1 MKKTA
6 KNTAPKAE
14 KKKFR
19 VPLAAKIAGG
29 LVLLLFVALCGFTY
43 LYPNVFPGVTVGT
56 IPVGGMSRSAAVD
69 KIEKESGALYEGQN
83 VSVTIYETTYDIPV
97 EDVLQS
103 VDSEQ
108 SAANAFAVGR
118 TGNPFVRMWNV
129 IKAAAGQNEA
139 QIAATVD
146 EDGLTKTLEDI
157 ASKAL
162 TEPVEPTWEIGT
174 DTMTIYAGKPGVNF
188 DSAAVEQVLDEKIRL
203 MDFEPYEVSVELSE
217 TPQID
222 IDKIAEQVIGDPVSA
237 TVSKE
242 DGKTIVP
249 EKVGVQ
255 FDVEEARTII
265 GDGSAESYE
274 IPVTTTA
281 AKVTAEK
288 LEEVLFRDTL
298 ASCSTSLNEGNVPRT
313 NNVRLASAAINGTIL
328 NPGEEFSYNN
338 VVGERTTER
347 GYQSAGAYSGN
358 EIIDEVGG
366 GVCQPSSTLYMA
378 VLRADLEV
386 TQRVNHS
393 FTVAYTPLGE
403 DATVSWGG
411 PDFCFKNDTDYPI
424 KILAE
429 QSNGQLTMTIVGTKT
444 SDKTV
449 TTRTEVIETYTPQR
463 IEKKDNSMMVGQ
475 SRVEVSGIPGYST
488 RTYKIITENG
498 QTTEE
503 LANTSNYIKR
513 DEVVYV
519 GTIQPKAETPS
530 SEPDTS
536 SETQQEEPAGQ
547 AEDADS

>member
-1 MKKTA
+1 M
-6 KNTAPKAE
+6 
-14 KKKFR
+14 
-19 VPLAAKIAGG
+19 
-29 LVLLLFVALCGFTY
+29 
-43 LYPNVFPGVTVGT
+43 
-56 IPVGGMSRSAAVD
+56 
-69 KIEKESGALYEGQN
+69 
-83 VSVTIYETTYDIPV
+83 
-97 EDVLQS
+97 
-103 VDSEQ
+103 
-108 SAANAFAVGR
+108 
-118 TGNPFVRMWNV
+118 
-129 IKAAAGQNEA
+129 
-139 QIAATVD
+139 
-146 EDGLTKTLEDI
+146 
-157 ASKAL
+157 
-162 TEPVEPTWEIGT
+162 
-174 DTMTIYAGKPGVNF
+174 
-188 DSAAVEQVLDEKIRL
+188 
-203 MDFEPYEVSVELSE
+203 
-217 TPQID
+217 
-222 IDKIAEQVIGDPVSA
+222 
-237 TVSKE
+237 
-242 DGKTIVP
+242 
-249 EKVGVQ
+249 
-255 FDVEEARTII
+255 
-265 GDGSAESYE
+265 
-274 IPVTTTA
+274 
-281 AKVTAEK
+281 
-288 LEEVLFRDTL
+288 
-298 ASCSTSLNEGNVPRT
+298 
-313 NNVRLASAAINGTIL
+313 
-328 NPGEEFSYNN
+328 
-338 VVGERTTER
+338 VGERTTER